1 MDLEA
6 RLGYTFQ
13 DKSLL
18 ELALTHS
25 SYANESGVGSRGCNE
40 RLEFLGDSILGFVTA
55 AHLYK
60 TYPDKPE
67 GELTRQRA
75 DLVCEKNLAAVAEQI
90 GLGAALRLG
99 HGEDMGGGRSRPS
112 ILADATEA
120 VLAAVY
126 LDGGLD
132 EARGVIHRLILG
144 TDQAKAHS
152 SDYKTALQELVQRQK
167 DQVLSYELVEATG
180 PDHNKQFTSRVLL
193 NGGVVGQGSG
203 NSKKRSEQAA
213 ARQAIEA
220 LFPHESKGV

>member
-1 MDLEA
+1 MELEA
-6 RLGYTFQ
+6 RLGYTFK
-13 DKSLL
+13 DKNLL

-25 SYANESGVGSRGCNE
+25 SFSNENGTGSRGCNE

-55 AHLYK
+55 DHLYS
-60 TYPDKPE
+60 TYPGKPE

-99 HGEDMGGGRSRPS
+99 HGEAMGGGRSRPS

-126 LDGGLD
+126 LDGGL
-132 EARGVIHRLILG
+132 EKARGVIHRLILG

-167 DQVLSYELVEATG
+167 DQVLAYELVEATG
-180 PDHNKQFTSRVLL
+180 PDHNKQFTSQVLL
-193 NGGVVGQGSG
+193 NGRVVGRGTG

-220 LFPHESKGV
+220 LFPQESRGV

>member
-1 MDLEA
+1 MELEA
-6 RLGYTFQ
+6 RLGYTFKN
-13 DKSLL
+13 KSLL

-25 SYANESGVGSRGCNE
+25 SYANESGTGSRGCNE

-55 AHLYK
+55 AHLY
-60 TYPDKPE
+60 TTHPEKPE

-90 GLGAALRLG
+90 GLGEALRLG

-126 LDGGLD
+126 LDGGLE
-132 EARGVIHRLILG
+132 EAKGVIHRLILG

-167 DQVLSYELVEATG
+167 DQVLAYELVEATG
-180 PDHNKQFTSRVLL
+180 PDHNKQFTSQVLL
-193 NGGVVGQGSG
+193 NGKVVGRGTG

-220 LFPHESKGV
+220 LFPRESKGV